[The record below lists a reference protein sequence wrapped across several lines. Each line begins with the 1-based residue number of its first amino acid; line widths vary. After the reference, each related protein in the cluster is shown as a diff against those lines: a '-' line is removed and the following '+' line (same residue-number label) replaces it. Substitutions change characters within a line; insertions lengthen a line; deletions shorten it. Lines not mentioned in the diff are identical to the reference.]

1 MDKFEH
7 HFDTPN
13 AGHYELTGDQRCITT
28 APRNE
33 AIIVYYPN
41 GDVGRICIHD
51 AGGYYLAY
59 AWSPITPAKKKRWRA
74 SLGRPFFY
82 IDTFQEIKCRSDDR
96 DHYDNKHYE
105 SGNYFQTREEAKA
118 SSLYKAFEEMR
129 EAHK

>member
-13 AGHYELTGDQRCITT
+13 AGLYELTGDQRCIST

-51 AGGYYLAY
+51 AGGYFLAY

-74 SLGRPFFY
+74 IEGHRFY
-82 IDTFQEIKCRSDDR
+82 YVSSAGAAMSRTDDR
-96 DHYDNKHYE
+96 DFTDN
-105 SGNYFQTREEAKA
+105 SLFDAGNYFRSKKEAKA
-118 SSLYKAFEEMR
+118 SSLYKAFEELR
-129 EAHK
+129 